1 VLSTHRKQ
9 GQFQDQ
15 VQKVAYVLAPRICDL
30 HQNSTFYATMY
41 RYSGAFSC
49 LRTSN
54 VILASH
60 LSEFPSFV
68 SQREVPTSHSAVT
81 WHVDS
86 KELSVI
92 LAENGH
98 LAKTDGVEFRQ
109 ESHKHWKPGG
119 QL

>member
-54 VILASH
+54 VILESH
-60 LSEFPSFV
+60 LSEFPSFIA
-68 SQREVPTSHSAVT
+68 QTEVPTSHSGVT
-81 WHVDS
+81 CHVDS
-86 KELSVI
+86 KDLSVI

-98 LAKTDGVEFRQ
+98 LGKTHDVEFGQ
-109 ESHKHWKPGG
+109 ESHRHWKPGG